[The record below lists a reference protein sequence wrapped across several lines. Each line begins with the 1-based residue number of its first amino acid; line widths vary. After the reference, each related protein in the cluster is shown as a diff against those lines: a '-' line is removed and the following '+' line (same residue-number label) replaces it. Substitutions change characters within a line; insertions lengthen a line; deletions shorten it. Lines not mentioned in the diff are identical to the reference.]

1 MVSKVGKGNIS
12 PFSNQNKK
20 EKEENKMEKIYEF
33 IALIPE
39 EFGWSLVGA
48 LAMLCVVMIY
58 NIIKMIIDGQ
68 RDEEEI

>member
-1 MVSKVGKGNIS
+1 
-12 PFSNQNKK
+12 
-20 EKEENKMEKIYEF
+20 MEKIYEF

-48 LAMLCVVMIY
+48 LAMLCIVGIY
-58 NIIKMIIDGQ
+58 NIVKLIIDGQ